1 MPMFF
6 ALPKSGAP
14 SKGQGVI
21 TFFINGLLLA
31 TAAGIQPGPFQTYI
45 INTAFTVGWRRGLP
59 VIFAPLIVDGPIILT
74 VVFLFGALPEA
85 FIHGIRVAGGLLL
98 LWIAW
103 GSLTAF
109 RAGTAA
115 DAALTAPASK
125 RGLLGKAVAM
135 NLLSPGPYLFWSTVN
150 GPLLVDA
157 LALSPLHGLAF
168 LLGFYGTFLLLLLL
182 TLILFDRLGR
192 LDPRLTRGALLITAV
207 IMALFGIGL
216 LVQGVSGLAGG

>member
-1 MPMFF
+1 M
-6 ALPKSGAP
+6 
-14 SKGQGVI
+14 I

-59 VIFAPLIVDGPIILT
+59 VIFAPLIVDGPIILA
-74 VVFLFGALPEA
+74 VVFLFGALPDA
-85 FIHGIRVAGGLLL
+85 LINGIRIAGGLLL

-103 GSLTAF
+103 GAVAAF
-109 RAGTAA
+109 RAGAA
-115 DAALTAPASK
+115 TDSAPTSPASK

-150 GPLLVDA
+150 GPLLIEA

-168 LLGFYGTFLLLLLL
+168 LLGFYGTFLLALLL
-182 TLILFDRLGR
+182 TLVIFDRLGR
-192 LDPRLTRGALLITAV
+192 LDPRLTRGALLVTAV

-216 LVQGVSGLAGG
+216 VAQGISGLV